1 MLKFQISN
9 LKFQKLP
16 RMKIKEL
23 WKYRLASLISF
34 VGLLMIILSIGPLF
48 DYHEETSAY
57 IGKMDPLLDKLEK
70 YSWNIQ
76 PDPQVT
82 NPELNKIINEI
93 DRARFFNKPNLGASR
108 VPKYPQVQFFM
119 GILFLILGLY
129 YSEKHKP
136 KPKEK
141 TSDPEPTNPWDSL
154 PAPELKKNPAINYQD

>member
-1 MLKFQISN
+1 
-9 LKFQKLP
+9 
-16 RMKIKEL
+16 MKIKGH

-34 VGLLMIILSIGPLF
+34 VGLLMIILTIGPLF

-57 IGKMDPLLDKLEK
+57 IGKMDPLPDKLEK

-76 PDPQVT
+76 PTPQVA

-93 DRARFFNKPNLGASR
+93 DRTRFFNKPSRGASR

-119 GILFLILGLY
+119 GISFLILGLY
-129 YSEKHKP
+129 CSEKHKP

-141 TSDPEPTNPWDSL
+141 SPDPDPANLWNSL
-154 PAPELKKNPAINYQD
+154 PVPELKKNHANDQD